1 MVERISKHLYFQI
14 QKERHKNM
22 YEERKQNIM
31 DEMRSMKK
39 LREEYIVIL
48 NNDNRFANASL
59 LKFIDTRNLSF
70 ANESRKSALAA
81 DVYSSKL
88 NDLDV
93 QLAVLQHQ
101 LSEIYYDSCF
111 PSRLFIGLL

>member
-1 MVERISKHLYFQI
+1 
-14 QKERHKNM
+14 M
-22 YEERKQNIM
+22 YEEQKQNIM
-31 DEMRSMKK
+31 DEMRSVGK

-48 NNDNRFANASL
+48 NNDKQLASASL

-81 DVYSSKL
+81 DIYSSKI
-88 NDLDV
+88 NDLDM

-101 LSEIYYDSCF
+101 LAEIYYNSCF
-111 PSRLFIGLL
+111 PSRLFLGLL